1 MKSIVVPRLCRNSN
15 LLILVLL
22 TQMVV
27 SVVWLC
33 FDANLSVYSLG
44 TWSLFAQWSA
54 LSSAFLLCVLRGQ
67 IQKMSPIL
75 AMLLVVIIIC
85 VSVMFIDLVFVYLLR
100 YEPGWAP
107 SGARFIRVIGAA
119 LLISALTLR
128 FFALLAVLDKRS
140 KAEAESRILAL
151 QSRIQPHFLFNCLN
165 TIAEL
170 TVVDPAKAEKAIGS
184 LSMLFR
190 AGLENQRK
198 RHSMER
204 ELVLAKRYIELE
216 KWRLGERLTI
226 EWLVSICNP
235 ESWEVPK
242 LIVQPLLE
250 NAIVHGM
257 QSDGSIHIS
266 VDARET
272 RNHLSFRFENAK
284 GGSDSQSSGHGIA
297 LDNIRERL
305 LVLYD
310 DQHTFQVKNSDDVF
324 VVLMRI
330 PKQRYISGA
339 VQ

>member
-1 MKSIVVPRLCRNSN
+1 MVIPNLCRNSN

-22 TQMVV
+22 TQVV
-27 SVVWLC
+27 VLIEWLC
-33 FDANLSVYSLG
+33 FDADLSVYSLA

-54 LSSAFLLCVLRGQ
+54 LTSALLLCLLRRR
-67 IQKMSPIL
+67 IQKIRLIL
-75 AMLLVVIIIC
+75 AMTLVVVVIC
-85 VSVMFIDLVFVYLLR
+85 GSVIFIDLVFVYLLR
-100 YEPGWAP
+100 YQDAWSL
-107 SGARFIRVIGAA
+107 SGGRFLRVIGAS

-128 FFALLAVLDKRS
+128 LFALLDVLDKRS

-151 QSRIQPHFLFNCLN
+151 QSRIQPHFLFNSLN

-170 TVVDPAKAEKAIGS
+170 TALDPAKAEQAIGS

-204 ELVLAKRYIELE
+204 ELVLAKRYIELQ
-216 KWRLGERLTI
+216 KWRLENRLAIQWAISVDDTER
-226 EWLVSICNP
+226 
-235 ESWEVPK
+235 WEVPK

-250 NAIVHGM
+250 NAIMHGM
-257 QSDGSIHIS
+257 QPDGSVHIS
-266 VDARET
+266 VDIRET
-272 RNHLSFRFENAK
+272 RNHLSFRFENTK
-284 GGSDSQSSGHGIA
+284 VDHDSSKAGYGIA

-310 DQHTFQVKNSDDVF
+310 DQHNFQVKNYDNRF

-330 PKQRYISGA
+330 PKQRYISGS

>member
-1 MKSIVVPRLCRNSN
+1 MKSIVIPQLCRNSN

-22 TQMVV
+22 TQVVV
-27 SVVWLC
+27 SVAWLC
-33 FDANLSVYSLG
+33 FDPDWSIYSLG

-54 LSSAFLLCVLRGQ
+54 LTSALLLCLLRDR
-67 IQKMSPIL
+67 IQKIPLIL
-75 AMLLVVIIIC
+75 AMTVVVIVIC
-85 VSVMFIDLVFVYLLR
+85 GSVIFIDLVFVYLLR
-100 YEPGWAP
+100 YQEAWTL
-107 SGARFIRVIGAA
+107 SGDRLLRVIGAS

-128 FFALLAVLDKRS
+128 FFALLDVLDKRS

-151 QSRIQPHFLFNCLN
+151 QSRIQPHFLFNSLN

-170 TVVDPAKAEKAIGS
+170 TVLDPAKAEQAIGS

-198 RHSMER
+198 RHSLER

-216 KWRLGERLTI
+216 KWRLETRL
-226 EWLVSICNP
+226 SIGWQISVDDT
-235 ESWEVPK
+235 ELWEVPK

-257 QSDGSIHIS
+257 LLDGSIHIS
-266 VDARET
+266 VDIRET

-284 GGSDSQSSGHGIA
+284 VDNDSVKAGHGIA

-310 DQHTFQVKNSDDVF
+310 DQHNFQVKNSGNLF

-330 PKQRYISGA
+330 PKQRYISGS
-339 VQ
+339 VK